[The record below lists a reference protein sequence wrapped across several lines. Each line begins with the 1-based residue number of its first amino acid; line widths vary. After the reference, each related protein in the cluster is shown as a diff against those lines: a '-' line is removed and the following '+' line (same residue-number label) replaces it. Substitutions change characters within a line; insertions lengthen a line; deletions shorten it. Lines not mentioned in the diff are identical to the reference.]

1 MLGSKPVSGRQITC
15 YFCLIARYAPSAKYG
30 AKGGEGRGI
39 GRQGFF
45 FSFRV
50 RRKSWPKRVKSRC
63 NVMPTPWVVREE
75 GVK

>member
-30 AKGGEGRGI
+30 AKGEGRVI

-50 RRKSWPKRVKSRC
+50 RRKSWLKRVKSRC
-63 NVMPTPWVVREE
+63 SVMPTPWVVSDE